1 MNTTLTDS
9 GVTLSLNA
17 REFDSLAL
25 FLAEF
30 SEIDVVK
37 TVGAEHGKSVN
48 DIANQMV
55 GLIISPKESDIGI
68 NHIHCI
74 DTNRE

>member
-1 MNTTLTDS
+1 MNTTLTDD
-9 GVTLSLNA
+9 GITLSLSA

-30 SEIDVVK
+30 SDIDVVK
-37 TVGAEHGKSVN
+37 TIGDEHGSTVN

-55 GLIISPKESDIGI
+55 GLIISPKESNIGM
-68 NHIHCI
+68 NHIHCV
-74 DTNRE
+74 DTTRE